1 MHSIALYFPKNMKRA
16 GAWILNLLISLLF
29 YFCIVDGVSLS
40 HSSLP
45 NEGFVQI
52 VTKYSGTKSVCWQS
66 LKNSADDVVCRQ
78 MGYIRKD
85 SLVKQPAPLSAKDKI
100 FSGSINCNGGEKY
113 LSRCST
119 NSSTKGCSEL
129 SYIKCE
135 LLKRLIRIYHYISY
149 HTRDRLEQQ
158 V

>member
-1 MHSIALYFPKNMKRA
+1 M
-16 GAWILNLLISLLF
+16 
-29 YFCIVDGVSLS
+29 DGVFLS
-40 HSSLP
+40 NSSLP

-66 LKNSADDVVCRQ
+66 LKNSTDDVVCRQ

-85 SLVKQPAPLSAKDKI
+85 SLVKQPAPSGIEDEI

-119 NSSTKGCSEL
+119 FSSTTSCSEL

-135 LLKRLIRIYHYISY
+135 LLKRQIRIYHSISC
-149 HTRDRLEQQ
+149 HTRDRLEE
-158 V
+158 

>member
-1 MHSIALYFPKNMKRA
+1 M
-16 GAWILNLLISLLF
+16 
-29 YFCIVDGVSLS
+29 DGVSLS
-40 HSSLP
+40 NSSLP

-100 FSGSINCNGGEKY
+100 FSGSINCNGGENVP
-113 LSRCST
+113 LM
-119 NSSTKGCSEL
+119 
-129 SYIKCE
+129 
-135 LLKRLIRIYHYISY
+135 LLPQVVLSY
-149 HTRDRLEQQ
+149 HTSN
-158 V
+158 VSY